1 MITGQGQN
9 SLPFFFVISFFCTI
23 FAAETK
29 TPTIMNTEEKFVIT
43 ISRQFG
49 TGGHEIGAELAR
61 RLGVKLLDKQ
71 ILNAVAGRIHVIEG
85 AMDNIEARNPLWRDD
100 FTNFYR
106 NYMTKVEYN
115 GQEHDITS
123 HTLFKA
129 QCEAIRQIAEE
140 ESCVIVGRC
149 GFDIF
154 ANHPNALKIFVHSSL
169 ESRKRRIAEKYD
181 ISEYDA
187 AAMIVDNDYSRELYT
202 KTFTGRDWLDATN
215 YDISLDVRKFG
226 INGAVDF
233 LMKCIAG

>member
-1 MITGQGQN
+1 
-9 SLPFFFVISFFCTI
+9 
-23 FAAETK
+23 
-29 TPTIMNTEEKFVIT
+29 MNKEDKFVIT

-71 ILNAVAGRIHVIEG
+71 ILNEVATRVNAVEKIA
-85 AMDNIEARNPLWRDD
+85 ARNSLWRDD

-106 NYMTKVEYN
+106 NYMARAEYN
-115 GQEHDITS
+115 GQEQDQTS
-123 HTLFKA
+123 HELFRA
-129 QCEAIRQIAEE
+129 QADAIRRIASE

-169 ESRKRRIAEKYD
+169 DCRKRRIAEKYD
-181 ISEYDA
+181 INEQDA

-202 KTFTGRDWLDATN
+202 KTFTGRDWTDACN

-226 INGAVDF
+226 VNGAVDF
-233 LMKCIAG
+233 LMHCIE

>member
-1 MITGQGQN
+1 
-9 SLPFFFVISFFCTI
+9 
-23 FAAETK
+23 
-29 TPTIMNTEEKFVIT
+29 MNKEDKFVIT

-71 ILNAVAGRIHVIEG
+71 ILNEVAARINAVEDAVEK
-85 AMDNIEARNPLWRDD
+85 IEARNPLWRDD

-106 NYMTKVEYN
+106 TYMANAEYN
-115 GQEHDITS
+115 GQEQDQTS
-123 HTLFKA
+123 HALFRA
-129 QCEAIRQIAEE
+129 QAEAIKRIASE

-154 ANHPNALKIFVHSSL
+154 ADHPNALKIFVHSSL
-169 ESRKRRIAEKYD
+169 DCRKRRIAVKYD
-181 ISEYDA
+181 ISEHDA

-202 KTFTGRDWLDATN
+202 KTFTGRDWTDATN

-226 INGAVDF
+226 VNGAVDF
-233 LMKCIAG
+233 LMNCIE